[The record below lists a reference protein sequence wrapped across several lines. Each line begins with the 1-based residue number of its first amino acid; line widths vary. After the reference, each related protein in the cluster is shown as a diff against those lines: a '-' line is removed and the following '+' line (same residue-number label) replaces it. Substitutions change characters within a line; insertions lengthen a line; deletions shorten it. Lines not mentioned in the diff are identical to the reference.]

1 MSFLSDFDVKGY
13 SQMDPTKRGSVSVN
27 NGTIRFNYQL
37 TITGPVT
44 QEKITSICNTSN
56 LEITVTLND

>member
-1 MSFLSDFDVKGY
+1 
-13 SQMDPTKRGSVSVN
+13 MDPTKRRSVSVN
-27 NGTIRFNYQL
+27 NGTISFNYQL

-44 QEKITSICNTSN
+44 QEEITSICTSN